1 MYLNE
6 QVDANL
12 QSTASEISLN
22 GSQKPPVTQ
31 IKIKVISEEKTY
43 RNLKTIQRKP
53 VFTKLLN

>member
-31 IKIKVISEEKTY
+31 IKIKVSEEKTY
-43 RNLKTIQRKP
+43 RDLKTIQRKP
-53 VFTKLLN
+53 VFTKWLN

>member
-1 MYLNE
+1 LYLNE

-43 RNLKTIQRKP
+43 RDLKTIQPKP
-53 VFTKLLN
+53 VFTK